1 MKCHWFLSG
10 FMSLFLLFPFST
22 YAEEDYY
29 QPPERSKEEL
39 VMDLFL
45 SLLLPDIQN
54 AVNHYYAEYLTVNP
68 LVYPYQIKILNMER
82 TNHYRGYI
90 FSVTV
95 EVTPVVGPHNP
106 VGMDHLTFTIT
117 PGNVKLEK
125 FQHIKT
131 YELPPNWQDIV
142 KKKY

>member
-1 MKCHWFLSG
+1 
-10 FMSLFLLFPFST
+10 MSLFLLFPFPT

-68 LVYPYQIKILNMER
+68 LVYPYQIEILNMER
-82 TNHYRGYI
+82 TNHYR
-90 FSVTV
+90 
-95 EVTPVVGPHNP
+95 
-106 VGMDHLTFTIT
+106 
-117 PGNVKLEK
+117 
-125 FQHIKT
+125 
-131 YELPPNWQDIV
+131 
-142 KKKY
+142 